1 MKDNG
6 SSKSGATKGSLGD
19 ASMSDLE
26 RGYSDASPTSK
37 EMDDVE
43 QASPFDSQNGGFTGR
58 PSGWER

>member
-6 SSKSGATKGSLGD
+6 NSRAGVTKGSLGD
-19 ASMSDLE
+19 ASESDLV
-26 RGYSDASPTSK
+26 RGYSDADPTSK

-43 QASPFDSQNGGFTGR
+43 MASPFEKPESGFVGR